1 MPWVRLGGHHVENA
15 ELSFRFMRMREL
27 WVGVTA
33 TSSALAYQNVPTA
46 ARGAGNQRTYTLLM
60 PNRPRLLDVG
70 GGRYLQ
76 QTNECVLTDSDDA
89 VIGAYADPHAAICL
103 NIPSETVHAWLPT
116 SERLNG
122 LRFGTTSTSSR
133 TISLLLLSLWLS
145 IESEDEEVD
154 SRRVADAL
162 LALLARQCRRAA
174 AAGGRDP
181 SQKKIDCMQV
191 MDYIDSH
198 VRDPNLSV
206 QTVAERIGVTT
217 RYLQLLFAEVG
228 DCVSEYI
235 KRERLRGCLLDLRD
249 IGLDQQSI
257 TEIAFSWGFNSA
269 AHFSSSF
276 KKEFGLSPRDCRSC
290 DASDLA
296 SSSLADVEGP
306 LVQALIVLARSL
318 RDGRRTAAPGLRDY
332 RPAVVYG

>member
-1 MPWVRLGGHHVENA
+1 
-15 ELSFRFMRMREL
+15 
-27 WVGVTA
+27 
-33 TSSALAYQNVPTA
+33 
-46 ARGAGNQRTYTLLM
+46 
-60 PNRPRLLDVG
+60 
-70 GGRYLQ
+70 
-76 QTNECVLTDSDDA
+76 VLTDSDDA
-89 VIGAYADPHAAICL
+89 VLGAYADPHAAICL
-103 NIPSETVHAWLPT
+103 NIPYETVHAWLPS
-116 SERLNG
+116 SERPHT
-122 LRFGTTSTSSR
+122 LRLGTTSTSSR

-145 IESEDEEVD
+145 IEGEQHEPD

-174 AAGGRDP
+174 ASGCRDA
-181 SQKKIDCMQV
+181 SQKKIDCKQV

-198 VRDPNLSV
+198 VRDPNVSV
-206 QTVAERIGVTT
+206 QRVAERIGVTT
-217 RYLQLLFAEVG
+217 RYLQLLFAEAG

-249 IGLDQQSI
+249 ASLERQSI

-276 KKEFGLSPRDCRSC
+276 KREFGLSPRDFRSC

-306 LVQALIVLARSL
+306 LVQALIVLGRSL
-318 RDGRRTAAPGLRDY
+318 RDGSGTVGPSVRDC

>member
-15 ELSFRFMRMREL
+15 KLCFRFMRMREL
-27 WVGVTA
+27 WVGVTV
-33 TSSALAYQNVPTA
+33 TSSSLAYQNVPTA
-46 ARGAGNQRTYTLLM
+46 ARGAGDQRTYTLLM
-60 PNRPRLLDVG
+60 PNRPRHLAVG
-70 GGRYLQ
+70 GNRYIQ

-89 VIGAYADPHAAICL
+89 VVGAYSDPHAAICL
-103 NIPSETVHAWLPT
+103 NIPSETVHAWLPS

-122 LRFGTTSTSSR
+122 LRLGTTSTSSR

-145 IESEDEEVD
+145 IEGEEDETN

-162 LALLARQCRRAA
+162 LALLARNCRRAA
-174 AAGGRDP
+174 AAGRRDA
-181 SQKKIDCMQV
+181 SQKKIDCKQV
-191 MDYIDSH
+191 MDYIDGH
-198 VRDPNLSV
+198 VRDPNVSV

-217 RYLQLLFAEVG
+217 RYLQLLFAEAG
-228 DCVSEYI
+228 DCISEYI

-249 IGLDQQSI
+249 ANLDQQSI

-276 KKEFGLSPRDCRSC
+276 KKEFGLSPRDYRSC
-290 DASDLA
+290 ETSDLA
-296 SSSLADVEGP
+296 SSALADVEGP
-306 LVQALIVLARSL
+306 LVQALIVLERSL
-318 RDGRRTAAPGLRDY
+318 RDGGAVGPSLSDY